1 VILVCLPVCL
11 LLALVACFEN
21 ADSAAML
28 RPDGP
33 GTRPDPSGPD
43 GPLVWFWQ
51 QLWLQDTVFSG
62 PTAWCRG

>member
-1 VILVCLPVCL
+1 

-51 QLWLQDTVFSG
+51 QL
-62 PTAWCRG
+62 